1 MVEVVSVNE
10 SDVIVK
16 FLDSNRPSVY
26 FHWPTIEDKCWVPV
40 ERITHINI
48 KHILHNSDILI
59 NIGNF

>member
-48 KHILHNSDILI
+48 KHILHN
-59 NIGNF
+59 